1 VAFFKD
7 ALFKWMLDDFSA
19 LCLLYALLCDE
30 FTFFVISLN
39 NTQECVTELGDAA
52 LARINLRAVAE
63 IYYNE
68 NSFGKLGQQ
77 SAVPFRCML
86 ILRIFVYVFIKTRV
100 SQEFIFA

>member
-1 VAFFKD
+1 MGMVT
-7 ALFKWMLDDFSA
+7 
-19 LCLLYALLCDE
+19 ALLCDE

-68 NSFGKLGQQ
+68 NSLWKIG
-77 SAVPFRCML
+77 SAKCSAL
-86 ILRIFVYVFIKTRV
+86 
-100 SQEFIFA
+100 